1 MKKVSVIIA
10 AFLLI
15 ISMLS
20 CKGQQGN
27 TGPTGPAG
35 SSGTPVISFTQA
47 PPNATIL
54 MNENFESYAV
64 GSTPTSS
71 AGTWQ
76 RIPGCMISYPNSVYN
91 VVTNTAFVSY
101 SQSLM
106 IEGLVD
112 DADREIIKGPFV
124 DSIPNTLSG
133 KIYANFYVRKDN
145 TGTKGFTI
153 YINQIEKAR
162 IDLDTAGGI
171 DVYTSKTNYFDAGQY
186 SFNVFNQYSFI
197 INLSANTYDVYFNNV
212 LIAQNIV
219 CYNSV
224 ECSLLGSPILPADTI
239 YPTCF
244 GVFTNINS
252 TYTAGIDY
260 LDNIFIYYVPGA

>member
-1 MKKVSVIIA
+1 MKKTLVAVIG
-10 AFLLI
+10 LLI
-15 ISMLS
+15 VLSMLS

-27 TGPTGPAG
+27 AGPTGPAG

-47 PPNATIL
+47 PSNATIL

-76 RIPGCMISYPNSVYN
+76 RIPGGMVAFPNSVYN

-106 IEGLVD
+106 IEGLVV
-112 DADREIIKGPFV
+112 DAQREIIKGPFV

-145 TGTKGFTI
+145 AGTKGFTI
-153 YINQIEKAR
+153 YINQLEKAR
-162 IDLDTAGGI
+162 IDLDSAGGI

-186 SFNVFNQYSFI
+186 SFNIFNQYSFI
-197 INLSANTYDVYFNNV
+197 INLSANTYNVYFNNV

-224 ECSLLGSPILPADTI
+224 ECALLGSPVLLADTI

-244 GVFTNINS
+244 GIFTNMNS
-252 TYTAGIDY
+252 AFTFGYDY